1 MLVKEAMT
9 RTSIKY
15 FENDYIERVA
25 KGLLEFQMK
34 GGLVYNVRDELTG
47 WFTERALLA
56 GLLKGSKVLSEIYQT
71 TLCFLNETDELQN
84 VRIEGQGICPVL
96 NKNGQIT
103 GYLTKEQ
110 YLDARASAAQVE
122 LSRLDAVFN
131 SAHNGILSIDL
142 EGRITSMNPP
152 AERMAMVSK
161 ERAIGKFL
169 TDVVSPSGL
178 LNVIRTGKGHTEK
191 YRVGKRKYLTHRT
204 PLYDDEKL
212 VGAVGV
218 FQDISEI
225 EVVSSELES
234 VKQLVREQETILD
247 NSTDGICITDG
258 TGSILKS
265 NQSFR
270 QLFNLGQNT
279 PCDTPKEIKK
289 IVHQVKVKGKP
300 QNVMGTSKDN
310 ENSLIISANPIKN
323 KSNGIE
329 RVVINVKDMTEF
341 DALRS
346 ELEKTKSILK
356 NLNVAEKS
364 EAFIAQSS
372 EMKRLLETIE
382 QVAKV
387 DVTVLLTGESGVG
400 KEEIAKL
407 IQQSSPRS
415 EKPFIKVNCGAIPE
429 TLMESELFG
438 YEGGA
443 FTGAL
448 KKGKSGLFEQAN
460 TGTLFLDEIGE
471 IPSHLQV
478 KLLRV
483 LQEMEITRV
492 GSTTP
497 TKIDV
502 RVIAATNRD
511 LHELVR
517 EGSFR
522 EDLFY
527 RLNVIPISIPPLR
540 RRAEDIPLL
549 IDAYAK
555 IFAAKYGK
563 YLKFSKKAIQV
574 LANYQWPGNVREL
587 VNIIER
593 IYVTAATKEVNEQDV
608 MSLFSKHNEP
618 NTNSN
623 KAIVVNTVMPLK
635 DAVEELEKELI
646 HKASQTE
653 KSYRGIARVLEVNAS
668 TIVRKVKK
676 FEKGRIES

>member
-25 KGLLEFQMK
+25 KGLLEYHMK
-34 GGLVYNVRDELTG
+34 GGLIYNVKDELSG
-47 WFTERALLA
+47 WFTERDLLA
-56 GLLKGSKVLSEIYQT
+56 GLLEGRKVLSEIYQT
-71 TLCFLNETDELQN
+71 TLYFLNESDELQSIT
-84 VRIEGQGICPVL
+84 VEDQGICPVL
-96 NKNGQIT
+96 NKNGQVT
-103 GYLTKEQ
+103 GYLTREQ
-110 YLDARASAAQVE
+110 YLDAHARASQVE

-152 AERMAMVSK
+152 AERMAMVTREK
-161 ERAIGKFL
+161 AIGKFL
-169 TDVVSPSGL
+169 TDVVTPSGL

-191 YRVGKRKYLTHRT
+191 YRVGKRMYLTHRT
-204 PLYDDEKL
+204 PLYDGKKL

-225 EVVSSELES
+225 EFVSNELES
-234 VKQLVREQETILD
+234 VKQLLKEQETILD

-258 TGSILKS
+258 TGIILKS
-265 NQSFR
+265 NQSFC
-270 QLFNLGQNT
+270 QLFNLDQNA
-279 PCDTPKEIKK
+279 PCDTPKEIKE
-289 IVHQVKVKGKP
+289 IVNQVKVKGMP
-300 QNVMGTSKDN
+300 HNVMGTSKDN

-323 KSNGIE
+323 NANGIE

-346 ELEKTKSILK
+346 ELEKTKSILE
-356 NLNVAEKS
+356 NLNAAEKS
-364 EAFIAQSS
+364 DSFIAQSS

-415 EKPFIKVNCGAIPE
+415 DKPFIKVNCGAIPE

-448 KKGKSGLFEQAN
+448 KKGKAGLFEQAN

-471 IPSHLQV
+471 VPSHLQV

-511 LHELVR
+511 LQELVR

-527 RLNVIPISIPPLR
+527 RLNVIPVSIPPLR
-540 RRAEDIPLL
+540 QRAEDIPLL
-549 IDAYAK
+549 INTYAK

-563 YLKFSKKAIQV
+563 QLKFSKKAIQV

-593 IYVTAATKEVNEQDV
+593 IYVTAASKEVDEQDV
-608 MSLFSKHNEP
+608 MSLFSKNNEP
-618 NTNSN
+618 STPFTKS
-623 KAIVVNTVMPLK
+623 IVVNTIIPLK
-635 DAVEELEKELI
+635 EAVEELEWELI
-646 HKASQTE
+646 QKASLTE
-653 KSYRGIARVLEVNAS
+653 KSYRGVARVLEVNPS
-668 TIVRKVKK
+668 TIVRKVQKYK
-676 FEKGRIES
+676 EGRSES

>member
-1 MLVKEAMT
+1 MLVKDAMT
-9 RTSIKY
+9 RTSIKF
-15 FENDYIERVA
+15 FENDYIDRAV
-25 KGLLEFQMK
+25 KTLLESHMK
-34 GGLVYNVRDELTG
+34 GGLVYNVRDELAG
-47 WFTERALLA
+47 CFTEHNLLE
-56 GLLKGSKVLSEIYQT
+56 GLLNQNKVLSEIYQT
-71 TLCFLNETDELQN
+71 NFCFLNEMDELNNLKLNDQE
-84 VRIEGQGICPVL
+84 IWPIF
-96 NKNGQIT
+96 NKNRQIT
-103 GYLTKEQ
+103 GFLTKEQ
-110 YLDARASAAQVE
+110 YLEAYARTSQVE
-122 LSRLDAVFN
+122 LGRMDAIFN

-152 AERMAMVSK
+152 AEKMAMTTK
-161 ERAIGKFL
+161 EKALGKFL
-169 TDVVSPSGL
+169 TDVVTPSGL

-204 PLYDDEKL
+204 PLYDGKTL

-225 EVVSSELES
+225 EFVSSELES
-234 VKQLVREQETILD
+234 VKQLLKEQETILD

-258 TGSILKS
+258 EGTIIKC

-270 QLFNLGQNT
+270 QLFDVRNET
-279 PCDTPKEIKK
+279 PDYIRD
-289 IVHQVKVKGKP
+289 IARQVEAKGRSH
-300 QNVMGTSKDN
+300 NIMETSKEN
-310 ENSLIISANPIKN
+310 KNSLIITANPIKN
-323 KSNGIE
+323 SSNQIE

-346 ELEKTKSILK
+346 ELAKTKSILEHMH
-356 NLNVAEKS
+356 LS
-364 EAFIAQSS
+364 ERSETFIAKSP
-372 EMKRLLETIE
+372 EMERLLETVQ

-387 DVTVLLTGESGVG
+387 DVTVLLSGESGVG

-415 EKPFIKVNCGAIPE
+415 EAPFIKVNCGAIPE
-429 TLMESELFG
+429 SLMESELFG

-448 KKGKSGLFEQAN
+448 KKGKAGLFEQAN
-460 TGTLFLDEIGE
+460 NGTIFLDEIGE
-471 IPSHLQV
+471 IPIHLQV

-492 GSTTP
+492 GSAKP

-511 LHELVR
+511 LKELVQ

-540 RRAEDIPLL
+540 RRVEDIPIL
-549 IDAYAK
+549 IDAYARM
-555 IFAAKYGK
+555 FAAKYHK
-563 YLKFSKKAIQV
+563 HLKFTKKAIQV
-574 LANYQWPGNVREL
+574 LTNYQWPGNVREL

-593 IYVTAATKEVNEQDV
+593 IYVTASNLEVGEQEV
-608 MSLFSKHNEP
+608 LSLFSKGDNQRMNHDQ
-618 NTNSN
+618 
-623 KAIVVNTVMPLK
+623 AIVVNQLLPLK
-635 DAVEELEKELI
+635 EAVEVLERELI
-646 HKASQTE
+646 YKASQSE
-653 KSYRGIARVLEVNAS
+653 KSYRGIARVLEVNPS

-676 FEKGRIES
+676 LERGLLKS

>member
-1 MLVKEAMT
+1 MLVKDAMT
-9 RTSIKY
+9 RTSIKF
-15 FENDYIERVA
+15 FENDYIHRTA
-25 KGLLEFQMK
+25 KTLLESKMK
-34 GGLVYNVRDELTG
+34 GGLVYNVRDELAG
-47 WFTERALLA
+47 CFTEHNLLE
-56 GLLKGSKVLSEIYQT
+56 GLLNQNKGLSEIYQT
-71 TLCFLNETDELQN
+71 DFCFLNEMDELNNIKLNDQE
-84 VRIEGQGICPVL
+84 IWPIL
-96 NKNGQIT
+96 NKSSQIT
-103 GYLTKEQ
+103 GFLTKEQ
-110 YLDARASAAQVE
+110 YLAAYARTSQVE
-122 LSRLDAVFN
+122 LNRMDAIFN

-152 AERMAMVSK
+152 AEKMAMTTK
-161 ERAIGKFL
+161 EKALGKFL
-169 TDVVSPSGL
+169 TDVVTPSGL

-204 PLYDDEKL
+204 PLYDGKTL

-225 EVVSSELES
+225 EFVSSELES
-234 VKQLVREQETILD
+234 VKQLLKEQETILD

-258 TGSILKS
+258 EGAIIKC

-270 QLFNLGQNT
+270 QLFDVRNET
-279 PCDTPKEIKK
+279 PDYIKG
-289 IVHQVKVKGKP
+289 IARQVEAKGRSH
-300 QNVMGTSKDN
+300 NIMETSKDN
-310 ENSLIISANPIKN
+310 KNSLIITANPIKN
-323 KSNGIE
+323 SSNQIE

-346 ELEKTKSILK
+346 ELAKTKSILEHMH
-356 NLNVAEKS
+356 LS
-364 EAFIAQSS
+364 ERSETFIANSP
-372 EMKRLLETIE
+372 EMERLLETVQ

-387 DVTVLLTGESGVG
+387 DVTVLLSGESGVG

-415 EKPFIKVNCGAIPE
+415 EEPFIKVNCGAIPE
-429 TLMESELFG
+429 SLMESELFG

-448 KKGKSGLFEQAN
+448 KKGKAGLFEQADN
-460 TGTLFLDEIGE
+460 GTIFLDEIGE
-471 IPSHLQV
+471 IPHHLQV

-492 GSTTP
+492 GSANT

-511 LHELVR
+511 LKELVL

-540 RRAEDIPLL
+540 RRVEDIPIL

-555 IFAAKYGK
+555 MFAAKYHK
-563 YLKFSKKAIQV
+563 HLKFTKKAIQV
-574 LANYQWPGNVREL
+574 LTNYQWPGNVREL
-587 VNIIER
+587 VNMIER
-593 IYVTAATKEVNEQDV
+593 IYVTASNLEVGEQEV
-608 MSLFSKHNEP
+608 LSLFSKGDNQRMSHDQ
-618 NTNSN
+618 
-623 KAIVVNTVMPLK
+623 AIVVNQLLPLK
-635 DAVEELEKELI
+635 EAVDMLERELI
-646 HKASQTE
+646 YKASQSE
-653 KSYRGIARVLEVNAS
+653 KSYRGIARVLEVNPS

-676 FEKGRIES
+676 LEGGLLKS

>member
-1 MLVKEAMT
+1 MLVKDAMT
-9 RTSIKY
+9 RTSIKF
-15 FENDYIERVA
+15 FENNYIDRAA
-25 KGLLEFQMK
+25 KTLLESHMK
-34 GGLVYNVRDELTG
+34 GGLVYNVRDELAG
-47 WFTERALLA
+47 CFTEHNLLE
-56 GLLKGSKVLSEIYQT
+56 GLLNQHKVLSEIYQT
-71 TLCFLNETDELQN
+71 DFCFLNEMDELNNIKLNDQE
-84 VRIEGQGICPVL
+84 IWPIL
-96 NKNGQIT
+96 NKSRQIT
-103 GYLTKEQ
+103 GFLTKEQ
-110 YLDARASAAQVE
+110 YLAAYARTSQVE
-122 LSRLDAVFN
+122 LNRMDAIFN

-152 AERMAMVSK
+152 AEKMAMTTK
-161 ERAIGKFL
+161 EKALGKFL
-169 TDVVSPSGL
+169 TDVVTPSGL

-204 PLYDDEKL
+204 PLYDGKTL

-225 EVVSSELES
+225 EFVSSELES
-234 VKQLVREQETILD
+234 VKQLLKEQETILD

-258 TGSILKS
+258 EGAIIKC

-270 QLFNLGQNT
+270 QLFDVRNET
-279 PCDTPKEIKK
+279 PDYIKG
-289 IVHQVKVKGKP
+289 IARQVEAKGRSH
-300 QNVMGTSKDN
+300 NIMETSKDN
-310 ENSLIISANPIKN
+310 KNSLIITANPIKN
-323 KSNGIE
+323 SSNQIE

-346 ELEKTKSILK
+346 ELAKTKSILEHMH
-356 NLNVAEKS
+356 LS
-364 EAFIAQSS
+364 ERSETFIANSP
-372 EMKRLLETIE
+372 EMERLLETVQ

-387 DVTVLLTGESGVG
+387 DVTVLLSGESGVG

-415 EKPFIKVNCGAIPE
+415 KGPFIKVNCGAIPE
-429 TLMESELFG
+429 SLMESELFG

-448 KKGKSGLFEQAN
+448 KKGKAGLFEQAHN
-460 TGTLFLDEIGE
+460 GTIFLDEIGE
-471 IPSHLQV
+471 IPHHLQV

-492 GSTTP
+492 GSANT

-511 LHELVR
+511 LKELVL

-540 RRAEDIPLL
+540 RRVEDIPIL

-555 IFAAKYGK
+555 MFAAKYHK
-563 YLKFSKKAIQV
+563 HLKFTKKAIQV
-574 LANYQWPGNVREL
+574 LTNYQWPGNVREL
-587 VNIIER
+587 VNMIER
-593 IYVTAATKEVNEQDV
+593 IYVTASNLEVGEQEV
-608 MSLFSKHNEP
+608 LSLFSKGDNQRMSHDQ
-618 NTNSN
+618 
-623 KAIVVNTVMPLK
+623 AIVVNQLLPLK
-635 DAVEELEKELI
+635 EAVDMLERELI
-646 HKASQTE
+646 YKASQSE
-653 KSYRGIARVLEVNAS
+653 KSYRGIARVLEVNPS

-676 FEKGRIES
+676 LEGGLLKS

>member
-1 MLVKEAMT
+1 MLVKDAMT
-9 RTSIKY
+9 RTSIKF
-15 FENDYIERVA
+15 FENDYIKEAA
-25 KGLLEFQMK
+25 KTLLESHMR
-34 GGLVYNVRDELTG
+34 GGLVYNVRDELAG
-47 WFTERALLA
+47 CFTEHN
-56 GLLKGSKVLSEIYQT
+56 LLKGLLNQNKAISEIYQADF
-71 TLCFLNETDELQN
+71 CFLNETDELKNIKSVDQE
-84 VRIEGQGICPVL
+84 IWPIL
-96 NKNGQIT
+96 NKNGEII
-103 GYLTKEQ
+103 GFLTKEQ
-110 YLDARASAAQVE
+110 YLEAYARTSQVE
-122 LSRLDAVFN
+122 LSRMDAIFN

-152 AERMAMVSK
+152 AEEMAMTTK
-161 ERAIGKFL
+161 EKAIGKFL
-169 TDVVSPSGL
+169 TDVVTPSGL

-204 PLYDDEKL
+204 PLYDGETL

-225 EVVSSELES
+225 EFVSNELES
-234 VKQLVREQETILD
+234 VKQLVKEQETILD

-258 TGSILKS
+258 SGTIIKC

-270 QLFNLGQNT
+270 QLFDVRK
-279 PCDTPKEIKK
+279 DTPDYIKD
-289 IVHQVKVKGKP
+289 IARQVEAKGRSH
-300 QNVMGTSKDN
+300 NIMETSKDN
-310 ENSLIISANPIKN
+310 ENSLIITANPIKN
-323 KSNGIE
+323 SSNQIE

-346 ELEKTKSILK
+346 ELAKTKSILEHMH
-356 NLNVAEKS
+356 LS
-364 EAFIAQSS
+364 ERSETFIAKSP
-372 EMKRLLETIE
+372 EMERLLETVQ

-387 DVTVLLTGESGVG
+387 DVTVLLSGESGVG

-415 EKPFIKVNCGAIPE
+415 EEPFIKVNCGAIPE
-429 TLMESELFG
+429 SLMESELFG

-448 KKGKSGLFEQAN
+448 KKGKAGLFEQAN
-460 TGTLFLDEIGE
+460 NGTIFLDEIGE
-471 IPSHLQV
+471 IPNHLQV

-492 GSTTP
+492 GSAKT

-511 LHELVR
+511 LKELVQ

-540 RRAEDIPLL
+540 RRVEDIPIL
-549 IDAYAK
+549 IDAYARM
-555 IFAAKYGK
+555 FAAKYHK
-563 YLKFSKKAIQV
+563 HLKFTKKAIQV
-574 LANYQWPGNVREL
+574 LTNYQWPGNVREL
-587 VNIIER
+587 VNMIER
-593 IYVTAATKEVNEQDV
+593 IYVTASNLEVGEQEV
-608 MSLFSKHNEP
+608 LSLFSKGDNQGMSHDQ
-618 NTNSN
+618 
-623 KAIVVNTVMPLK
+623 AIVVNQLLPLK
-635 DAVEELEKELI
+635 EAVDLLERELI
-646 HKASQTE
+646 YKASQSE
-653 KSYRGIARVLEVNAS
+653 KSYRGIARVLEVNPS

-676 FEKGRIES
+676 LEGGLLKS

>member
-1 MLVKEAMT
+1 MLVKDAMT
-9 RTSIKY
+9 RTSIKF
-15 FENDYIERVA
+15 FENDYIDRAA
-25 KGLLEFQMK
+25 KTLLESHMK
-34 GGLVYNVRDELTG
+34 GGLVYNVRDELAG
-47 WFTERALLA
+47 CFTEHNLLE
-56 GLLKGSKVLSEIYQT
+56 GLLNQHKVLSEIYQT
-71 TLCFLNETDELQN
+71 DFCFLNEMDELNNIKLNDQE
-84 VRIEGQGICPVL
+84 IWPIL
-96 NKNGQIT
+96 NKSRQIT
-103 GYLTKEQ
+103 GFLTKEQ
-110 YLDARASAAQVE
+110 YLAAYARTSQVE
-122 LSRLDAVFN
+122 LNRMDAIFN

-152 AERMAMVSK
+152 AEKMAMTTK
-161 ERAIGKFL
+161 EKAIGKFL
-169 TDVVSPSGL
+169 TDVVTPSGL

-204 PLYDDEKL
+204 PLYDGKTL

-225 EVVSSELES
+225 EFVSSELES
-234 VKQLVREQETILD
+234 VKQLLKEQETILD

-258 TGSILKS
+258 EGAIIKC

-270 QLFNLGQNT
+270 QLFDVKNET
-279 PCDTPKEIKK
+279 PDYIKD
-289 IVHQVKVKGKP
+289 IARQVEAKGRSH
-300 QNVMGTSKDN
+300 NIMETSKDK
-310 ENSLIISANPIKN
+310 NSLIITANPIKN
-323 KSNGIE
+323 SSNQIE

-346 ELEKTKSILK
+346 ELAKTKSILEHMH
-356 NLNVAEKS
+356 LS
-364 EAFIAQSS
+364 ERSETFIANSP
-372 EMKRLLETIE
+372 EMERLLETVQ

-387 DVTVLLTGESGVG
+387 DVTVLLSGESGVG

-415 EKPFIKVNCGAIPE
+415 EGPFIKVNCGAIPE
-429 TLMESELFG
+429 SLMESELFG

-448 KKGKSGLFEQAN
+448 KKGKAGLFEQADN
-460 TGTLFLDEIGE
+460 GTIFLDEIGE
-471 IPSHLQV
+471 IPHHLQV

-492 GSTTP
+492 GSAKT

-511 LHELVR
+511 LKELVL

-540 RRAEDIPLL
+540 RRVEDIPIL

-555 IFAAKYGK
+555 MFAVKYHK
-563 YLKFSKKAIQV
+563 HLKFTKKAIQV
-574 LANYQWPGNVREL
+574 LTNYQWPGNVREL
-587 VNIIER
+587 VNMIER
-593 IYVTAATKEVNEQDV
+593 IYVTASNPEVGEQEV
-608 MSLFSKHNEP
+608 LSLFSKGDNQGM
-618 NTNSN
+618 SQDQ
-623 KAIVVNTVMPLK
+623 AIVVNQLLPLK
-635 DAVEELEKELI
+635 EAVDLLERELI
-646 HKASQTE
+646 YKASQSE
-653 KSYRGIARVLEVNAS
+653 KSYRGIARVLEVNPS

-676 FEKGRIES
+676 LEGGLLKS

>member
-1 MLVKEAMT
+1 MLVKDAMT
-9 RTSIKY
+9 RTSIKF
-15 FENDYIERVA
+15 FENDYIDRAA
-25 KGLLEFQMK
+25 KTLLESHMK
-34 GGLVYNVRDELTG
+34 GGLVYNVRDELAG
-47 WFTERALLA
+47 CFTEHNLLE
-56 GLLKGSKVLSEIYQT
+56 GLLNQHKVLSEIYQT
-71 TLCFLNETDELQN
+71 DFCFLNEMDELNNIKLNDQE
-84 VRIEGQGICPVL
+84 IWPIL
-96 NKNGQIT
+96 NKSRQIT
-103 GYLTKEQ
+103 GFLTKEQ
-110 YLDARASAAQVE
+110 YLAAYARTSQVE
-122 LSRLDAVFN
+122 LNRMDAIFN

-152 AERMAMVSK
+152 AEKMAMTTK
-161 ERAIGKFL
+161 EKALGKFL
-169 TDVVSPSGL
+169 TDVVTPSGL

-204 PLYDDEKL
+204 PLYDGKTL

-225 EVVSSELES
+225 EFVSSELES
-234 VKQLVREQETILD
+234 VKQLLKEQETILD

-258 TGSILKS
+258 EGAIIKC

-270 QLFNLGQNT
+270 QLFDVRNET
-279 PCDTPKEIKK
+279 PDYIKG
-289 IVHQVKVKGKP
+289 IARQVEAKGRSH
-300 QNVMGTSKDN
+300 NIMETSKDN
-310 ENSLIISANPIKN
+310 KNSLIITANPIKN
-323 KSNGIE
+323 SSNQIE

-346 ELEKTKSILK
+346 ELAKTKSILEHMH
-356 NLNVAEKS
+356 LS
-364 EAFIAQSS
+364 ERSETFIANSP
-372 EMKRLLETIE
+372 EMERLLETVQ

-387 DVTVLLTGESGVG
+387 DVTVLLSGESGVG

-415 EKPFIKVNCGAIPE
+415 KGPFIKVNCGAIPE
-429 TLMESELFG
+429 SLMESELFG

-448 KKGKSGLFEQAN
+448 KKGKAGLFEQAHN
-460 TGTLFLDEIGE
+460 GTIFLDEIGE
-471 IPSHLQV
+471 IPHHLQV

-492 GSTTP
+492 GSANT

-511 LHELVR
+511 LKELVL

-540 RRAEDIPLL
+540 RRVEDIPIL

-555 IFAAKYGK
+555 MFAAKYHK
-563 YLKFSKKAIQV
+563 HLKFTKKAIQV
-574 LANYQWPGNVREL
+574 LTNYQWPGNVREL
-587 VNIIER
+587 VNMIER
-593 IYVTAATKEVNEQDV
+593 IYVTASNLEVGEQEV
-608 MSLFSKHNEP
+608 LSLFSKGDNQRMSHDQ
-618 NTNSN
+618 
-623 KAIVVNTVMPLK
+623 AIVVNQLLPLK
-635 DAVEELEKELI
+635 EAVDMLERELI
-646 HKASQTE
+646 YKASQSE
-653 KSYRGIARVLEVNAS
+653 KSYRGIARVLEVNPS

-676 FEKGRIES
+676 LEGGLLKS